1 MRQAFSSARV
11 RSAHAALRIRRRRAV
26 AGLMMSVVAANSA
39 CYAYV
44 PAQTTAQP
52 GEHVGLLVTDEGRVA
67 LRDQMG
73 AGVDRIEGILLDTSG
88 EEYLLQVAKVR
99 NVGGTT
105 SHWTGEHIR
114 IRPSNIA
121 RVETRKVSGRKTAL
135 TVGGIVVGAAL
146 LFATN
151 SLSVFGFENEREPRR
166 PPDPA
171 DQ

>member
-1 MRQAFSSARV
+1 
-11 RSAHAALRIRRRRAV
+11 
-26 AGLMMSVVAANSA
+26 MMGVVAANSA

-44 PAQTTAQP
+44 PAQTSAQA
-52 GEHVGLLVTDEGRVA
+52 GEHVGLLVTDEGRIA

-73 AGVDRIEGILLDTSG
+73 AGVDRIEGILLDTQS
-88 EEYLLQVAKVR
+88 EEYLLRVSKVR
-99 NVGGTT
+99 NVGGRT

-114 IRPSNIA
+114 IRPANIA
-121 RVETRKVSGRKTAL
+121 RVETRKMSGRKTAL
-135 TVGGIVVGAAL
+135 LVGGVVAGAAL

-151 SLSVFGFENEREPRR
+151 SLSVLGFSNDRDNPR